1 MTIKNTSQKV
11 INIGTTILM
20 PDKTMEASKALTE
33 APSIKA
39 MVERGQLAIISEKG
53 GKDKDA
59 DKAAQEKAEAEERAR
74 AEAEAKAAEEAAKAA
89 AEGSSEEPG
98 GDDKEEKPLSRM
110 NKGEL
115 IEECQRLG
123 IVVGPDDTNPTLVEK
138 IKAAT
143 AE

>member
-20 PDKTMEASKALTE
+20 PDKTMEASKAITE

-39 MVERGQLAIISEKG
+39 MVERGQLAIIDEKG
-53 GKDKDA
+53 GKDA

-89 AEGSSEEPG
+89 AEGASEEPG
-98 GDDKEEKPLSRM
+98 GDDKEKKPLSRM

-115 IEECQRLG
+115 IEE
-123 IVVGPDDTNPTLVEK
+123 
-138 IKAAT
+138 
-143 AE
+143 

>member
-1 MTIKNTSQKV
+1 
-11 INIGTTILM
+11 M
-20 PDKTMEASKALTE
+20 PDKTMEASKAITE

-39 MVERGQLAIISEKG
+39 MVERGQLAIIDEKG
-53 GKDKDA
+53 GKDA

-89 AEGSSEEPG
+89 AEGASEEPG
-98 GDDKEEKPLSRM
+98 GDDKEKKPLSRM

>member
-20 PDKTMEASKALTE
+20 PDKTMEASKAITE

-39 MVERGQLAIISEKG
+39 MVERGQLAIIDEKG
-53 GKDKDA
+53 GKDA

-89 AEGSSEEPG
+89 AEGASEEPG
-98 GDDKEEKPLSRM
+98 GDDKEKKPLSRM

>member
-33 APSIKA
+33 TPSIKA

-74 AEAEAKAAEEAAKAA
+74 AEAEAKAAEEAVKAA

-123 IVVGPDDTNPTLVEK
+123 IVVGPDDTNPMMVEK

>member
-33 APSIKA
+33 TPSIKA

-98 GDDKEEKPLSRM
+98 GDDKEKKPLSRM
-110 NKGEL
+110 NKAEL
-115 IEECQRLG
+115 VEECRKLG
-123 IVVGPDDTNPTLVEK
+123 IEVSTDDTNPVLVEK
-138 IKAAT
+138 IKAAA

>member
-39 MVERGQLAIISEKG
+39 MVERGQLAIIDEKG
-53 GKDKDA
+53 GKDA

-74 AEAEAKAAEEAAKAA
+74 AEAEAKAAEEAVKAA

-98 GDDKEEKPLSRM
+98 GDDKEKKPLSRM

>member
-33 APSIKA
+33 TPSIKA

-74 AEAEAKAAEEAAKAA
+74 AEAAAKAA

-98 GDDKEEKPLSRM
+98 GDDKEKKPLSRM

>member
-20 PDKTMEASKALTE
+20 PDKTMEASKAITE

-39 MVERGQLAIISEKG
+39 MVERGQLAIIDEKG
-53 GKDKDA
+53 GKDA

-89 AEGSSEEPG
+89 AEGEIG
-98 GDDKEEKPLSRM
+98 RAH
-110 NKGEL
+110 
-115 IEECQRLG
+115 
-123 IVVGPDDTNPTLVEK
+123 V
-138 IKAAT
+138 
-143 AE
+143 

>member
-33 APSIKA
+33 TPSIKA
-39 MVERGQLAIISEKG
+39 MVERGQLAIIDEKG
-53 GKDKDA
+53 GKDA

-74 AEAEAKAAEEAAKAA
+74 TEAEAKAAEEAAKDATGGTG
-89 AEGSSEEPG
+89 EGPGEE
-98 GDDKEEKPLSRM
+98 DKEKKPLSRM

>member
-33 APSIKA
+33 APSIK
-39 MVERGQLAIISEKG
+39 
-53 GKDKDA
+53 DA

-74 AEAEAKAAEEAAKAA
+74 AEAEAKAAEEAVKAA

-98 GDDKEEKPLSRM
+98 GDDKEKKPLSRM

>member
-20 PDKTMEASKALTE
+20 PDKTMEASKAITE

-39 MVERGQLAIISEKG
+39 MVERGQLAIIDEKG
-53 GKDKDA
+53 GKDA
-59 DKAAQEKAEAEERAR
+59 DKAAQEKAEAEERA
-74 AEAEAKAAEEAAKAA
+74 AEAKAAEEAAKAA

-98 GDDKEEKPLSRM
+98 GDDKEKKPLSRM

>member
-20 PDKTMEASKALTE
+20 PDKTMEASKAITE

-39 MVERGQLAIISEKG
+39 MVERGQLAIIDEKG
-53 GKDKDA
+53 GKDA

-74 AEAEAKAAEEAAKAA
+74 AEAEAKAA
-89 AEGSSEEPG
+89 AEGASEEPG
-98 GDDKEEKPLSRM
+98 GDDKEKKPLSRM

>member
-1 MTIKNTSQKV
+1 MTIKNISQKV

-20 PDKTMEASKALTE
+20 PDKTMEASKAITE

-39 MVERGQLAIISEKG
+39 MVERGQLAIIDEKG
-53 GKDKDA
+53 GKDA

-89 AEGSSEEPG
+89 AEGASEEPG
-98 GDDKEEKPLSRM
+98 GDDKEKKPLSRM

>member
-33 APSIKA
+33 TPSIKA

-74 AEAEAKAAEEAAKAA
+74 AEAEAAEEAAKAA

-98 GDDKEEKPLSRM
+98 GDDKEKKPLSRM